1 MPDMLDITAGVAT
14 FISAQEEA
22 WHRLGTTK
30 FDRESLTAEE
40 VLTEGHLGGWNLR
53 KVPIFAQT
61 EFGRIQVPGRA
72 AVIRDNPIVKGQI
85 DVVGDVGED
94 YAIIQNEQHTAF
106 LNALVEESG
115 AVFDTAGA
123 LDANGR
129 RVFVTMKLPGNIK
142 VGGVDRVDLK
152 IAALNAHDSSMS
164 FKLLVTPI
172 RIVCGN
178 TWNMAVHN
186 HSAMFSVRH
195 RANAVKNIAVEEA
208 RKALD
213 LTFAYIDEVQTVS
226 NQLADTT
233 LTQARFEE
241 IIAAEFGVDEDAS
254 KAAITRAEKK
264 LDEMAALFADAAT
277 QEGIRGTAY
286 AGLNALTEWFDH
298 LSPVRGDDP
307 DASRARKAL
316 LDTNGFKQ
324 KALDLM
330 MAEAG
335 IK

>member
-1 MPDMLDITAGVAT
+1 MPDMLDITNGEAT

-22 WHRLGTTK
+22 WHRLGTTLP
-30 FDRESLTAEE
+30 DEALTAEQ
-40 VLTEGHLGGWNLR
+40 VMTIGHLGGWNVR

-61 EFGRIQVPGRA
+61 PVGRIQVPGRA
-72 AVIRDNPIVKGQI
+72 AVIRDNPIVPGQI
-85 DVVGDVGED
+85 DVIGDVGED
-94 YAIIQNEQHTAF
+94 YGIIQNEQHAAF

-115 AVFDTAGA
+115 AIFDTAGA

-129 RVFVTMKLPGNIK
+129 RVFITMKLPGHMK

-164 FKLLVTPI
+164 FKFLVTPI
-172 RIVCGN
+172 RVVCGN
-178 TWNMAVHN
+178 TWNMAVRN

-195 RANAVKNIAVEEA
+195 RANAVKNVAIEEA

-213 LTFAYIDEVQTVS
+213 LTFTYLDDVQQVS
-226 NQLADTT
+226 EQLVNTT

-241 IIAAEFGVDEDAS
+241 IIAREFGPDEDAS
-254 KAAITRAEKK
+254 KAAVTRGERKI
-264 LDEMAALFADAAT
+264 DEMNRLFADAGT
-277 QEGIRGTAY
+277 QAEIRNTAW

-316 LDTNGFKQ
+316 LDTGFKQ
-324 KALDLM
+324 RALGLM
-330 MAEAG
+330 LVEAG
-335 IK
+335 VE